1 MGILKA
7 IGKTVGSAALITTGA
22 ASAILKGVSDTVGF
36 EIGSQV
42 LGAAKDASFNGVRS
56 IWSDK
61 DLEFMD
67 KMDSMDE
74 KVGNA
79 TRSQMARTAKQAAD
93 LARKNGNEE
102 RYEHYMSM
110 YERFKD

>member
-7 IGKTVGSAALITTGA
+7 IGKTLGTATLITTGA

-36 EIGSQV
+36 EIGSEV

-61 DLEFMD
+61 DLESMN
-67 KMDSMDE
+67 KMENLDS
-74 KVGNA
+74 KVGDA
-79 TRSQMARTAKQAAD
+79 TRRKMADTAKRAAEI
-93 LARKNGNEE
+93 ARRNGDEE
-102 RYEHYMSM
+102 RYEHYMEQ
-110 YERFKD
+110 YEKYRD